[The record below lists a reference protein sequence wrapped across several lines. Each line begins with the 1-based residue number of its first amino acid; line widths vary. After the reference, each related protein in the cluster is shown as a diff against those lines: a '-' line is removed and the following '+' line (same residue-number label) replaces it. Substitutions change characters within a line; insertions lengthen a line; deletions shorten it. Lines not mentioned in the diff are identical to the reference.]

1 MTPADWR
8 QRWKDDADER
18 AAIREFDGGQA
29 RKVARAEAEIDTR
42 LAARKQ
48 QMESLA

>member
-8 QRWKDDADER
+8 QRWRDDADER

-29 RKVARAEAEIDTR
+29 REYARQEAEKEVKVMAGKVTD
-42 LAARKQ
+42 
-48 QMESLA
+48 